1 MVKKV
6 LSLSLLVFLTIIV
19 FGVQIIDGRYIKL
32 QLPWETSMAFY
43 YNLSQGGNTIKTM
56 LEQKPDI
63 PRIWVTFVIID
74 NYGNI
79 TSTNYVLVKPQVNIS
94 SDMFVSILKSVT
106 NNDFQGLPPNLKL
119 DFYEIFSFRSV
130 DNKPV
135 YVVETEDFLYIMDN
149 FKIALKVYDIVREVS
164 ETYVPFVVDITD
176 KTNVFF
182 YPKNSSEQ
190 ELFDVIK
197 PIILSQ
203 LQTTF
208 QVRFGY

>member
-164 ETYVPFVVDITD
+164 ETYVPFVVDIMD

-182 YPKNSSEQ
+182 YPKISSEQ
-190 ELFDVIK
+190 ELFDAIK